1 MKIGNVRYRNKNYLA
16 RQVKDEILLY
26 SSIPSKSTGVIN
38 PESTDYLIS
47 SSQAIKAIATG
58 EISPETAVTKEA
70 DLEFLPC
77 ILHPEKIVGVGFNYR
92 QHLDETRT
100 ESQGNPVLFSKY
112 SDAVAGHRQRVKIPD
127 NVHKLDYEAELA
139 IVVGKRAFQ
148 VKQDD
153 ALNYIFG
160 YCPANDISA
169 RDLQMLTSQFLIG
182 KTLPGFCPIGPFIT
196 THDEIPDPGHLDI
209 SLKLNGE
216 SRQKSNTSNMI
227 YSCEYL
233 LSYITKFFPL
243 NPGDI
248 ILTGTPG
255 GVILGYPP
263 EKQVWIRKGDVAEV
277 SIEKLGSLV
286 TVFS

>member
-1 MKIGNVRYRNKNYLA
+1 LKIGNVRYRNKNYLA
-16 RQVKDEILLY
+16 RLVKDEILLY
-26 SSIPSKSTGVIN
+26 SSIPSKSTGVVN

-58 EISPETAVTKEA
+58 EISHETAVTKES

-77 ILHPEKIVGVGFNYR
+77 MLHPEKIVGVGFNYR
-92 QHLDETRT
+92 QHLNETRT

-112 SDAVAGHRQRVKIPD
+112 SDAVAGHRQQVKIPD
-127 NVHKLDYEAELA
+127 TVHKLDYEAELA

-148 VKQDD
+148 VKQED
-153 ALNYIFG
+153 AKNYIFG

-182 KTLPGFCPIGPFIT
+182 KTPPGFCPIGPFIT

-263 EKQVWIRKGDVAEV
+263 DKQVWIKKGDVAEV
-277 SIEKLGSLV
+277 SIENLGSLV
-286 TVFS
+286 TIFS